1 MKQMNTPLSTAMI
14 FLFGIGV
21 FCGSCKK
28 EIIIESGQ
36 NLEGWTTETHSNDVD
51 GNYAIVFDQNKVH
64 RLDIVIDSED
74 WADMQDDLPNIASGG
89 GPGGQF
95 SDETPITVP
104 SQVFYNG
111 IQWFNVGIRYKG
123 NSTLNG
129 PYRSGNGKLPLRM
142 DFDYFED
149 SYPEIKN
156 QRFYGFKELSFA
168 NNYNDNS
175 LIREKVASDI
185 FRQAGIASPQT
196 AFYRIYIDHG
206 SGPQYFGLYTLVEV
220 VFDQMLESQFGSNSG
235 NCYKP
240 DGDAAKFA
248 EGTFNTDELEKKTN
262 ESSSDWSDLQT
273 LYDVLNSASRTSDP
287 ESWKDDLE
295 AVMDVDAFLL
305 WLAVNT
311 TIQNWDTY
319 GRMTHNFYLYSN
331 PNNGLITWIPWDN
344 NEAFDE
350 GKMGG
355 ALDLDLS
362 SVGTDWPLINYLYGQ
377 VEYKQKY
384 DSYIQEFLNNVYTTN
399 NVNTMFSDAHSL
411 IEPYVTGS
419 EGEEAGYGFV
429 TSGTFSSAMSTLQSH
444 TSSRIS
450 AANNYLQ

>member
-1 MKQMNTPLSTAMI
+1 MNLMKQMNTPLSTAMI

-156 QRFYGFKELSFA
+156 QRFYGFK
-168 NNYNDNS
+168 
-175 LIREKVASDI
+175 
-185 FRQAGIASPQT
+185 
-196 AFYRIYIDHG
+196 
-206 SGPQYFGLYTLVEV
+206 
-220 VFDQMLESQFGSNSG
+220 
-235 NCYKP
+235 
-240 DGDAAKFA
+240 
-248 EGTFNTDELEKKTN
+248 
-262 ESSSDWSDLQT
+262 
-273 LYDVLNSASRTSDP
+273 
-287 ESWKDDLE
+287 
-295 AVMDVDAFLL
+295 
-305 WLAVNT
+305 
-311 TIQNWDTY
+311 
-319 GRMTHNFYLYSN
+319 
-331 PNNGLITWIPWDN
+331 
-344 NEAFDE
+344 
-350 GKMGG
+350 
-355 ALDLDLS
+355 
-362 SVGTDWPLINYLYGQ
+362 
-377 VEYKQKY
+377 
-384 DSYIQEFLNNVYTTN
+384 
-399 NVNTMFSDAHSL
+399 
-411 IEPYVTGS
+411 
-419 EGEEAGYGFV
+419 
-429 TSGTFSSAMSTLQSH
+429 
-444 TSSRIS
+444 
-450 AANNYLQ
+450 